1 MNGYEKTNSFR
12 GLMKGIEGKIVI
24 TTQPVNQASRLINP
38 LTEAG
43 AKVYNLPMIKIVY
56 TQPDDKL
63 KRIINSLENFNLL
76 VFTSRNGVIG
86 FFQLLKSIT
95 GNHQIPENLKIAV
108 IGESTAKEI
117 RKYNH
122 SVHFIN
128 TGITSDEFSEYLK
141 SKVLEV
147 NDKILLALGK
157 LAPNKLQDDLKKIV
171 FTERI
176 NVYKTIKPEG
186 FNHEIL
192 NIAKKQKVD
201 LTVFTS
207 PSAFKNFIQITEFS
221 SEEYKTAIACIGKT
235 TGSYIKSEGYDVG
248 LIANNP
254 KIELFALE
262 IISYL
267 NKSN

>member
-1 MNGYEKTNSFR
+1 
-12 GLMKGIEGKIVI
+12 MKSIEEKIVI
-24 TTQPVNQASRLINP
+24 TTQPVNQAIRLINP
-38 LTEAG
+38 LIKAG

-63 KRIINSLENFNLL
+63 KRTINSLKSFNILL
-76 VFTSRNGVIG
+76 FTSRNGVIG

-117 RKYNH
+117 RKYSH
-122 SVHFIN
+122 SVHYIN
-128 TGITSDEFSEYLK
+128 TGITSDEFSKYLK
-141 SKVLEV
+141 SKVV
-147 NDKILLALGK
+147 NANDRILLALGN
-157 LAPNKLQDDLKKIV
+157 LAPDKLQDYLKKIV

-176 NVYKTIKPEG
+176 NVYKTIKPES
-186 FNHEIL
+186 FNDEIL

-207 PSAFKNFIQITEFS
+207 PSAFKNFIQITDFC
-221 SEEYKTAIACIGKT
+221 SEDYKTSIACIGKT
-235 TGSYIKSEGYDVG
+235 TGSYIKSEGYDVD

-254 KIELFALE
+254 KIESFAQE
-262 IISYL
+262 IISFL